1 MKHIWFVYFVIFFF
15 GTFLELFL
23 LLKLINRQPKKF
35 QQKCPEKTKKKYRN
49 NLKLKN

>member
-1 MKHIWFVYFVIFFF
+1 MKHIWFVYFVIKNF

-35 QQKCPEKTKKKYRN
+35 QQNVQKKQK
-49 NLKLKN
+49 KVS